1 MAEPPQY
8 EFCLRPP
15 TAADR
20 YRRVALVGRYASP
33 GIAGPL
39 SRIAAFVAA
48 RGHSVVVA
56 ADTARSAPI
65 EGSSVAKPGALG
77 DAADVVIVVGGDGT
91 MLAAARALARFDVP
105 LIGVNQGRL
114 GFLTDI
120 PLAKMEEMLGPIL
133 AGRHVEER
141 RTLLE
146 TTVHRAADGPAE
158 TALALNEVVV
168 NRGTSGGMIDTA
180 VEIDGRFVY
189 ALRADGIIIATST
202 GSTAYALSAQPD
214 RRPGRCPRCFSCLWR
229 RTRSPIGPSRS
240 RHRYDPHHARARHRR
255 VGPLRRLRPLPASE
269 GDSVVTPLGACGTAS
284 HPEGHHFCDAAREAA
299 LERDAQE
306 RVRRSMLR
314 LLSIRN
320 FVVVD
325 ALDLELEA
333 ASVLTG
339 ETGAGKSILLDALA
353 LPGDRFEQR
362 QLTMPSAPSSL
373 PNLDVEGHP
382 ASRCGS
388 PNRASPPTARHC

>member
-1 MAEPPQY
+1 MPPA
-8 EFCLRPP
+8 
-15 TAADR
+15 AADR

-48 RGHSVVVA
+48 RGHSVVVD

-65 EGSSVAKPGALG
+65 DGYPVAKAGALG

-91 MLAAARALARFDVP
+91 MLAAARELARFDVP

-120 PLAKMEEMLGPIL
+120 PLAKIEEMLGPIL

-158 TALALNEVVV
+158 TALSLNEVVV

-189 ALRADGIIIATST
+189 AMRADGIIIATPT
-202 GSTAYALSAQPD
+202 GSTAYALSAQGPIVD
-214 RRPGRCPRCFSCLWR
+214 PQVPALLLVPVAPHALTNRPIA
-229 RTRSPIGPSRS
+229 IGDTARI
-240 RHRYDPHHARARHRR
+240 RITLVRGTDAWAHCDGHAHFQ
-255 VGPLRRLRPLPASE
+255 LSE
-269 GDSVVTPLGACGTAS
+269 GDSVATRRSAHAVRLL
-284 HPEGHHFCDAAREAA
+284 HPEGHDHFAMLREK
-299 LERDAQE
+299 LHWSETPE
-306 RVRRSMLR
+306 RVRL
-314 LLSIRN
+314 
-320 FVVVD
+320 
-325 ALDLELEA
+325 
-333 ASVLTG
+333 
-339 ETGAGKSILLDALA
+339 
-353 LPGDRFEQR
+353 
-362 QLTMPSAPSSL
+362 
-373 PNLDVEGHP
+373 
-382 ASRCGS
+382 
-388 PNRASPPTARHC
+388 